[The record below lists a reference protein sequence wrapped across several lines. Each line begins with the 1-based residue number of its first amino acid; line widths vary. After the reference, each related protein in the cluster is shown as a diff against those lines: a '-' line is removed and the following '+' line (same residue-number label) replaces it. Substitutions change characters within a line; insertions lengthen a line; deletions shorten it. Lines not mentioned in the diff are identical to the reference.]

1 MTCKDVMTAN
11 PKFCVPDDPVS
22 RAAEIMRASD
32 VGAVPIVRDREG
44 KQLAGMITDR
54 DIAIKIVATG
64 RDPRATRIEEVMS
77 KRGRDLPR

>member
-32 VGAVPIVRDREG
+32 VGAVPIVRDRGESSWP
-44 KQLAGMITDR
+44 A
-54 DIAIKIVATG
+54 
-64 RDPRATRIEEVMS
+64 
-77 KRGRDLPR
+77 